1 MDKYEGSIKKFN
13 YKDEIKKLKD
23 KRKDMLEK
31 EINQIKLLGIR

>member
-31 EINQIKLLGIR
+31 EIKQIKLLGIR